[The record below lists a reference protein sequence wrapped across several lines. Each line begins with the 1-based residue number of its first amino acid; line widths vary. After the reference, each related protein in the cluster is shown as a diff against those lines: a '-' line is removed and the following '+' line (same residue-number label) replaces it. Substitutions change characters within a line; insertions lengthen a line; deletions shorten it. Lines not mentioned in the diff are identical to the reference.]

1 MVVWHAVRRSRSAS
15 SAFRLLQVSPEEAR
29 RVICAPKEVVEEF
42 QEEAW
47 TRGPDRRGFLTV
59 GFVGSGS
66 WELRRCRGWGGEM
79 WKVEKH
85 TILFEQ
91 ILGKRIDE

>member
-1 MVVWHAVRRSRSAS
+1 MPWLFGIRGADLDRP

-47 TRGPDRRGFLTV
+47 TRGLDPWVSHRGLF
-59 GFVGSGS
+59 GSGS
-66 WELRRCRGWGGEM
+66 WEVPTVGGER
-79 WKVEKH
+79 WKVEKYH
-85 TILFEQ
+85 FV
-91 ILGKRIDE
+91 

>member
-1 MVVWHAVRRSRSAS
+1 MPWLFGIRGADLDRP

-47 TRGPDRRGFLTV
+47 TRGPDPDRRGFPTV
-59 GFVGSGS
+59 GLFGSGS
-66 WELRRCRGWGGEM
+66 WEVPTVGGGE
-79 WKVEKH
+79 VES
-85 TILFEQ
+85 
-91 ILGKRIDE
+91 GKYHFV